1 MPCSSKPSHGRIAQF
16 SSSTGTLAYVPDPNY
31 DGKDEF
37 TFKVHDGTVFSKD
50 AKVSIKIQNN
60 VKSNN
65 DQVKRGHQ
73 HRANKTLNRAN
84 KTLNRANKTLK
95 HPPMNKNPDDEKS
108 KNDTP
113 PHDSD
118 QQSTSS
124 TQDDEQQK
132 NDQKT
137 EEQQS
142 VQPDIPKSDTA
153 PSGDSQPNS

>member
-1 MPCSSKPSHGRIAQF
+1 MYLITKPSHGRIAQF
-16 SSSTGTLAYVPDPNY
+16 SNLAGTLAYIPDANY

-60 VKSNN
+60 VKSSN
-65 DQVKRGHQ
+65 DQVKRGDQ
-73 HRANKTLNRAN
+73 QPSKQDTQPSKQDTQTTSNEQKTN
-84 KTLNRANKTLK
+84 
-95 HPPMNKNPDDEKS
+95 DEKS

-113 PHDSD
+113 PPDSN
-118 QQSTSS
+118 QQSSSS
-124 TQDDEQQK
+124 TQDNGQQK
-132 NDQKT
+132 NDQKA

-142 VQPDIPKSDTA
+142 VQPDTPKSDTA